1 MDGQTIFI
9 DGNWRPAR
17 DERTIPVVNP
27 STGVTFGAL
36 ARGTAADIDDA
47 VAAARRSFT
56 ARWSRTSPVE
66 RGRMLTRLGELI
78 LRDHEEIALL
88 ECRDVG
94 KPIGQARRDITA
106 CARYCEF
113 YGGAADK
120 LHGETLPYEPGY
132 TVMAVR
138 EPFGVTAHIIPWNY
152 PAQMFGRS
160 AIAALAAGNAIVVKP
175 GEDAC
180 LSILAIV
187 DRAMEAGLPP
197 GVLNVVT
204 GYGSEAGAALAG
216 HPGVD
221 HISFTGSPATG
232 TLVQQ
237 AAAVHN
243 RPATMELGGKS
254 PQIVFADA
262 DLDEALPLLYGALV
276 QNAGQTCSA
285 GSRILIERSR
295 FDEVVERLSQ
305 RFAATRVGPAE
316 DDPDCG
322 PLISAKQAAR
332 VQAFVDKAEAE
343 DFRVAAVASP
353 VAAASQVAAASPA
366 DGGSSAAARPSGEGG
381 FYVRPRLYAP
391 VQPDH
396 ELSREE
402 IFGPV
407 LVATPFDDEDHA
419 VRLANATEYG
429 LVAGLWTENGGRQ
442 LRVAHALDVGQVF
455 VNCYGAG
462 GGVELPFGGVKR
474 SGYGR
479 EKGMEGLES
488 FTRTKMVAL
497 RHG

>member
-1 MDGQTIFI
+1 MNGQTIFI
-9 DGNWRPAR
+9 DGRWRPAG
-17 DERTIPVVNP
+17 DEQTIPVVNP
-27 STGVTFGAL
+27 STAETFGSL
-36 ARGTAADIDDA
+36 ARGTASDVDDA
-47 VAAARRSFT
+47 VAAARRAFDGG
-56 ARWSRTSPVE
+56 WSRTSPVD

-78 LRDHEEIALL
+78 LRDQEEIALL

-94 KPIGQARRDITA
+94 KPLSQARRDIIA

-160 AIAALAAGNAIVVKP
+160 VIASLAAGNACVVKP

-187 DRAMEAGLPP
+187 DRALEAGLPP
-197 GVLNVVT
+197 GVVNVVT
-204 GYGSEAGAALAG
+204 GYGAEAGAALAG
-216 HPGVD
+216 HAGVD

-295 FDEVVERLSQ
+295 FDEVVERLSG
-305 RFAATRVGPAE
+305 RFAATRVGAAE

-332 VQAFVDKAEAE
+332 VQAFVDRAEEA
-343 DFRVAAVASP
+343 DFAVAAVAGA
-353 VAAASQVAAASPA
+353 VAG
-366 DGGSSAAARPSGEGG
+366 DDGG

-391 VQPDH
+391 VEPDD
-396 ELSREE
+396 ELSRQE

-407 LVATPFDDEDHA
+407 LVATPFDDEEHA
-419 VRLANATEYG
+419 VRLANATDYG
-429 LVAGLWTENGGRQ
+429 LVAGLWTSHGGRQ
-442 LRVAHALDVGQVF
+442 LRMAHALDVGQVF

-479 EKGMEGLES
+479 EKGMEGLKS

>member
-1 MDGQTIFI
+1 MNGRTNFI
-9 DGNWRPAR
+9 DGRWRPAG
-17 DERTIPVVNP
+17 DERTIPVVDP
-27 STGVTFGAL
+27 STGETFGAL
-36 ARGTAADIDDA
+36 ARGTAADVDDA
-47 VAAARRSFT
+47 VAAARRAFEGG
-56 ARWSRTSPVE
+56 WSRTSPVE
-66 RGRMLTRLGELI
+66 RGRLLTRLGELI

-94 KPIGQARRDITA
+94 KPLTQARRDITA

-138 EPFGVTAHIIPWNY
+138 EPFGVTGHIIPWNY

-160 AIAALAAGNAIVVKP
+160 AIAALAAGNAVVVKP

-187 DRAMEAGLPP
+187 DRLMEAGLPP

-204 GYGSEAGAALAG
+204 GYGPEAGAALAG
-216 HPGVD
+216 HAGVD

-232 TLVQQ
+232 TIVQQ

-285 GSRILIERSR
+285 GSRILVERSR
-295 FDEVVERLSQ
+295 FDEVVERLSE

-316 DDPDCG
+316 SDPDCG
-322 PLISAKQAAR
+322 PLISARQAER
-332 VQAFVDKAEAE
+332 VHAFVEQADAA
-343 DFRVAAVASP
+343 DFAVAAVAEDS
-353 VAAASQVAAASPA
+353 AASP
-366 DGGSSAAARPSGEGG
+366 GG

-396 ELSREE
+396 VLSRQE

-407 LVATPFDDEDHA
+407 LVATPFDDEEHA
-419 VRLANATEYG
+419 IRLANDTDYG
-429 LVAGLWTENGGRQ
+429 LVAGLWTADGGRQ
-442 LRVAHALDVGQVF
+442 LRIAYALDVGQVF

-474 SGYGR
+474 SGHGR
-479 EKGMEGLES
+479 EKGMEGLKG

>member
-1 MDGQTIFI
+1 MNGRTIFI
-9 DGNWRPAR
+9 DGAWRSAIG
-17 DERTIPVVNP
+17 EQTLPVVNP
-27 STGVTFGAL
+27 STGEAFSTL
-36 ARGTAADIDDA
+36 ARGGAADIGA
-47 VAAARRSFT
+47 ALAAARRAFDGP
-56 ARWSRTSPVE
+56 WSRMSPVE
-66 RGRMLTRLGELI
+66 RGRILTRLGGLI
-78 LRDHEEIALL
+78 ERHHESIALA

-94 KPIGQARRDITA
+94 KPISQARRDITA

-120 LHGETLPYEPGY
+120 LHGETLPYEAGY
-132 TVMAVR
+132 TVMALR
-138 EPFGVTAHIIPWNY
+138 EPFGVTGHIIPWNY

-160 AIAALAAGNAIVVKP
+160 VIASLAAGNTVVIKP

-187 DRAMEAGLPP
+187 DLSNEAGLPP

-204 GYGSEAGAALAG
+204 GLGHEAGAALAG

-262 DLDEALPLLYGALV
+262 DLDAALPSLYGALV

-285 GSRILIERSR
+285 GSRILIEASC
-295 FDEVVERLSQ
+295 FDEVVAALGERF
-305 RFAATRVGPAE
+305 RATRVGPAE

-322 PLISAKQAAR
+322 PLISAAQAER
-332 VQAFVDKAEAE
+332 VRAFVGQAEAS
-343 DFRVAAVASP
+343 DLPVAGRADAVAAES
-353 VAAASQVAAASPA
+353 
-366 DGGSSAAARPSGEGG
+366 GG
-381 FYVRPRLYAP
+381 FYVAPQFFAP
-391 VQPDH
+391 VAPDH
-396 ELSREE
+396 ALSRQEV
-402 IFGPV
+402 FGPV
-407 LVATPFDDEDHA
+407 LVATPFKDEAEA

-429 LVAGLWTENGGRQ
+429 LVAGLWTAHGGRQ
-442 LRVAHALDVGQVF
+442 LRVSRALDVGQVF

-479 EKGMEGLES
+479 EKGMEGLKS
-488 FTRTKMVAL
+488 FTRIKTVAL
-497 RHG
+497 HHG